1 MKIDFKNKLG
11 LRCLL
16 PAAVIM
22 LFLVMFILPF
32 FSFPGYSILKN
43 TTSHL
48 GAQGAPHAWIMNMVF
63 IFLGGAVVLEAWL
76 GLRGYRFHQ
85 VILIIFGLGLI
96 GVGLFRHAPLVEG
109 VPVNLLADTMHSIFA
124 STVGFSFILFAVS
137 AAFIETTPNRRRV
150 ALLTAAMATFLS
162 ALMFTAADYAGLWQ
176 RLMFIL
182 SFGWLLSLTRE
193 PGLPPH

>member
-1 MKIDFKNKLG
+1 
-11 LRCLL
+11 
-16 PAAVIM
+16 
-22 LFLVMFILPF
+22 
-32 FSFPGYSILKN
+32 
-43 TTSHL
+43 
-48 GAQGAPHAWIMNMVF
+48 MVR
-63 IFLGGAVVLEAWL
+63 
-76 GLRGYRFHQ
+76 LRGYRFHQ

-150 ALLTAAMATFLS
+150 ALLTAAMATLLS
-162 ALMFTAADYAGLWQ
+162 VLMFAVADYAGLWQ
-176 RLMFIL
+176 RLMFIQA
-182 SFGWLLSLTRE
+182 FGWLLSLTKG